1 MLVLFLFL
9 SSFKHIFMWK
19 LWKFI
24 EFSVFIDG
32 FLFSLSRAPQT
43 EDDELIDWWELKID
57 VYLSRA
63 I

>member
-1 MLVLFLFL
+1 
-9 SSFKHIFMWK
+9 MWK

-43 EDDELIDWWELKID
+43 EDDELIDWWELRID